1 MSKKPTTPAA
11 KPEVKQVAAP
21 VAAKPEAKAPEAKPA
36 AKKSK
41 PPANPFMA
49 QHPGKPG
56 RNANGKAHRSG
67 R

>member
-11 KPEVKQVAAP
+11 KPEVKKVAAP
-21 VAAKPEAKAPEAKPA
+21 AAEKPA
-36 AKKSK
+36 PAKKSN